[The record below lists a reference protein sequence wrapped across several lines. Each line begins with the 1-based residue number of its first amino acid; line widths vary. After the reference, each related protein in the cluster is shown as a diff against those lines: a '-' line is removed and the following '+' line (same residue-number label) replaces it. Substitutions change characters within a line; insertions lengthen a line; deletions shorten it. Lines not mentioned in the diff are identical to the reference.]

1 MADFVNLYEELD
13 LDPAL
18 ECSQIEQELK
28 KLRKKWRMRQHARQI
43 ELSQYA
49 ALKSKYVEEAQE
61 ILTDESKRKEYDDQL
76 SLFKL
81 GNIICYVQPK

>member
-1 MADFVNLYEELD
+1 MADFVNLYEELG
-13 LDPAL
+13 LDHAL

-76 SLFKL
+76 SLIKL
-81 GNIICYVQPK
+81 GNIIC